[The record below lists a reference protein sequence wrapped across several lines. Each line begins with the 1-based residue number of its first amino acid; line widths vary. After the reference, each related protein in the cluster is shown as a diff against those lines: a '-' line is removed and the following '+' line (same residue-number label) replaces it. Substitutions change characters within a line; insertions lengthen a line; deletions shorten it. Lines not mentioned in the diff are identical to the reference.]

1 MILLVGALAALA
13 PAISAGAQDLEPR
26 AYRSLPTGLNFLV
39 VSLGRSEGNVIFD
52 PSLPIKDLEAEID
65 TAIAAYFRS
74 LSLWGRSAS
83 VTAIVPF
90 VNVRATGL
98 LEGELVGGRR
108 SGTGDLRLRLAVNL
122 LGGPALSPEEF
133 RDYRQRRN
141 VGVSLAISAPTGQYD
156 SSRLINFGSNRWGFK
171 PEIGYSSIRGRWIL
185 EAAAG
190 VWLYT
195 TNDDFVGV
203 SREQDPIGSFQT
215 HISYS
220 FKPGLWLALGGTY
233 FTGGLT
239 RVDGIERSDL
249 QKNARIGLTLS
260 IPVGQRQSVKVATH
274 TGAFTRV
281 GADFDVAT
289 LSYQLGW

>member
-1 MILLVGALAALA
+1 
-13 PAISAGAQDLEPR
+13 
-26 AYRSLPTGLNFLV
+26 

-52 PSLPIKDLEAEID
+52 PSLPIKGMEAEID
-65 TAIAAYFRS
+65 TAVAAYFRS

-122 LGGPALSPEEF
+122 AGGPALSQEEF

-141 VGVSLAISAPTGQYD
+141 IGVSMTISAPTGQYD
-156 SSRLINFGSNRWGFK
+156 SSRLINFGANRWGFK
-171 PEIGYSSIRGRWIL
+171 PEIGYSSVRGPWIL

-190 VWLYT
+190 VWLFT
-195 TNDDFVGV
+195 TNDDFIGV
-203 SREQDPIGSFQT
+203 SREQDAIGTFQT
-215 HISYS
+215 HVSYS
-220 FKPGLWLALGGTY
+220 FKPGFWVALGGTY
-233 FTGGLT
+233 FTGGIT
-239 RVDGIERSDL
+239 TVAGTERSDL
-249 QKNARIGLTLS
+249 QKNTRIGLTFS
-260 IPVGQRQSVKVATH
+260 VPVGQRQSVRLAAH
-274 TGAFTRV
+274 TGVFTRV